1 MIRRGFTLVELLVA
15 LALFALGVAA
25 LLPMA
30 VANLRAVDVAGV
42 RTQAVA
48 LAQAKAE
55 ELRTLPF
62 DDLPLRVPGSDAP
75 PGGFTREWEFAAV
88 PALPGDAG
96 DLRRIVVRVS
106 WDLPGRGS
114 GAVTLP
120 LARSRY

>member
-1 MIRRGFTLVELLVA
+1 MSRRGFTLVELLVA

-48 LAQAKAE
+48 LAQEKAE
-55 ELRTLPF
+55 ELRTVPF
-62 DDLPLRVPGSDAP
+62 DDLSLRVPGSDAP
-75 PGGFTREWEFAAV
+75 AAGFTREWEFAAV

-114 GAVTLP
+114 GEVTLP
-120 LARSRY
+120 MARSRY